1 MNGLQLVARLGLAA
15 VCGLAVGLERQ
26 LNQHEAGMRTHVL
39 VAVGAALFT
48 ISGAYGFGDLARA
61 DTVDPARIAA
71 QVATGVGFIGAGLII
86 QQGPSVRGLTSAAT
100 LWLTG
105 ALGVAVGAGATL
117 AAIIATT
124 LVLLTLVG
132 LRAIKPS
139 VTALSLQV
147 VTLEIEYE
155 QGKGTL
161 APILEALDQRHLRL
175 EHLKIQDEAE
185 TAVRRI
191 FITVSGRRLS
201 GLDDLTKQIRG
212 LNDVRQVELRRQFE
226 APE

>member
-1 MNGLQLVARLGLAA
+1 LNGLQLVARLGLAA
-15 VCGLAVGLERQ
+15 LCGLAVGLERQ
-26 LNQHEAGMRTHVL
+26 LNHHEAGMRTHVL

-48 ISGAYGFGDLARA
+48 ISGAYGFEDLARA

-132 LRAIKPS
+132 LRVVKPS
-139 VTALSLQV
+139 VAAVSLQI

-161 APILEALDQRHLRL
+161 APILEALDLHHLRL
-175 EHLKIQDEAE
+175 EHLKIQDDAE
-185 TAVRRI
+185 TAARRV
-191 FITVSGRRLS
+191 FITVSGRKLS
-201 GLDDLTKQIRG
+201 SLDELTRQIRG
-212 LNDVRQVELRRQFE
+212 LNEVRQVELRRQFE
-226 APE
+226 GPE

>member
-1 MNGLQLVARLGLAA
+1 LNGLQLVARLGLAA
-15 VCGLAVGLERQ
+15 LCGLAVGLERQ
-26 LNQHEAGMRTHVL
+26 LNHHEAGMRTHVL

-48 ISGAYGFGDLARA
+48 ISGAYGFEDLARA

-105 ALGVAVGAGATL
+105 AVGVAVGAGATL

-132 LRAIKPS
+132 LRVVKPS
-139 VTALSLQV
+139 VAAVSLQI

-161 APILEALDQRHLRL
+161 APILEALDQHHLRL
-175 EHLKIQDEAE
+175 EHLKIRDDAE
-185 TAVRRI
+185 TAVRRV
-191 FITVSGRRLS
+191 FITVSGRKLS
-201 GLDDLTKQIRG
+201 GLDDLTRQIRG
-212 LNDVRQVELRRQFE
+212 LNEVRQVELRRQFE
-226 APE
+226 GPE